1 MLIRYG
7 FHIDLDFA
15 QPSTVVIAMDVHP
28 DRRLDV
34 IAETAYPLLS
44 PEQLHS
50 FYDLHANLCRRID
63 TQGGML
69 SLRCEGVIRDS
80 GLHDPVL
87 PSLRQTPV
95 AQLPDNTL
103 RYLIASRYCDTDLL
117 GDFAWATFG
126 SIQGGWAKVQA
137 ICDFV
142 QGHLTFDY
150 GKARATRTAAQA
162 FREREG
168 VCRDFTHLAVALCRC
183 LNIPARYCNGY
194 LGDIGVPF
202 NPDPMDFNAWFEAYL
217 DGHWH
222 VFDAR
227 HNEPRIGRILVAR
240 GRDAADVPMINSFGQ
255 HTLRHF
261 EVITEEVEEANV
273 LREVA

>member
-1 MLIRYG
+1 
-7 FHIDLDFA
+7 
-15 QPSTVVIAMDVHP
+15 
-28 DRRLDV
+28 
-34 IAETAYPLLS
+34 
-44 PEQLHS
+44 
-50 FYDLHANLCRRID
+50 
-63 TQGGML
+63 
-69 SLRCEGVIRDS
+69 
-80 GLHDPVL
+80 
-87 PSLRQTPV
+87 
-95 AQLPDNTL
+95 
-103 RYLIASRYCDTDLL
+103 
-117 GDFAWATFG
+117 
-126 SIQGGWAKVQA
+126 VQA